1 MNTTKLQILVDADA
15 CPRVLKEIIYRFA
28 QRVKIKTT
36 FIANQF
42 LTLPNSTY
50 LFSLV
55 VSKGFDEA
63 DNQIIELSNPMS
75 LVITSDIP
83 LADKVI
89 EKGGNVLT
97 FKGQLI
103 DKFNIK
109 PILANRDFMT
119 EMREA
124 GLIETRNKKT
134 EQRET
139 SQFTNNLNN
148 IISKIAKKFKT

>member
-1 MNTTKLQILVDADA
+1 M
-15 CPRVLKEIIYRFA
+15 
-28 QRVKIKTT
+28 
-36 FIANQF
+36 
-42 LTLPNSTY
+42 
-50 LFSLV
+50 V

-124 GLIETRNKKT
+124 GLIETRNKKI

-148 IISKIAKKFKT
+148 IISKISKKFNT